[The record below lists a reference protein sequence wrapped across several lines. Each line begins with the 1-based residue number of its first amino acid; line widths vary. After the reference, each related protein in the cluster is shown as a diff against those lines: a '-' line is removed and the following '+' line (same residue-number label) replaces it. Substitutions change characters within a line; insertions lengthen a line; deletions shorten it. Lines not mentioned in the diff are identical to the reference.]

1 MPDLIAST
9 LQVSI
14 PVAGLIWA
22 LIKQW
27 QKSQSSVAKLK
38 TQLVEVTIQ
47 GLNKATEK
55 NEQAVE
61 ELKDAHRELAE
72 TVVELDK
79 TIALQSQATLQQRN
93 EMRDLVAEVK
103 EHTKETK
110 EQLKNFRHA
119 LDNGNVEKIGKDL
132 YRFRGLRRD

>member
-1 MPDLIAST
+1 MPEIIANT
-9 LQVSI
+9 LGVSL
-14 PVAGLIWA
+14 PVGAIIWF

-38 TQLVEVTIQ
+38 TQLVEVTIK

-55 NEQAVE
+55 NELAVE